1 MAMYAAKLR
10 CGTVLEY
17 EAPSFV
23 PNDGELVPCRHH
35 GYCAIE
41 VVGRTR
47 GRSRTGLPRAR
58 PRSQQ
63 DLVDWLCHRSETSIH
78 ALKRQRFTLRMIAAA
93 EREGRVEVDYRTGRV
108 VVRSR
113 GDSEMA
119 P

>member
-1 MAMYAAKLR
+1 MLPRRFPSSVAGEREMAMYAAQLR

-47 GRSRTGLPRAR
+47 GRSIERTL
-58 PRSQQ
+58 
-63 DLVDWLCHRSETSIH
+63 
-78 ALKRQRFTLRMIAAA
+78 
-93 EREGRVEVDYRTGRV
+93 
-108 VVRSR
+108 
-113 GDSEMA
+113 
-119 P
+119 